1 MNTTSPITDKLDSNA
16 CLLRMERNHRDL
28 AQLSKKLNSYICE
41 PRTYTLF
48 ERIEILRNR
57 LERLKD
63 NNSEIMASLKGHK
76 KNLGNQVERIKQQF
90 MEFRELEK
98 CVAEYMAGA
107 RNC

>member
-1 MNTTSPITDKLDSNA
+1 MDTSRTADKLDNNA
-16 CLLRMERNHRDL
+16 CMLRMERNHRDL

-41 PRTYTLF
+41 PRTYSLF

-63 NNSEIMASLKGHK
+63 SNSEIMTSLKGHK
-76 KNLGNQVERIKQQF
+76 KSLGNQVERIKQQF
-90 MEFRELEK
+90 LEFRELEK
-98 CVAEYMAGA
+98 SVAEYMAGA